1 MVNYSILNL
10 PSILDIYWPCLI
22 LIILSCFFFTLI
34 LKSNIAHV
42 IWIIK
47 EGTDNL
53 TTNVSFF
60 FYMLYNSVS
69 SIWLLRF
76 KYKIMLLVLC

>member
-53 TTNVSFF
+53 TTNVIFF
-60 FYMLYNSVS
+60 FICCIIPFLPYGYLGSN
-69 SIWLLRF
+69 I
-76 KYKIMLLVLC
+76 KLCY